1 MNALLTPEIL
11 KRYDV
16 AGPRYT
22 SYPTAPEWSSTIE
35 KGTYDRHLG
44 MVARSKEPLS
54 LYVHIPFCAKL
65 CTYCGCNVA
74 IRKNWPK
81 YGDEYLDLLEMEFAL
96 IADRLGVRKSLQQMH
111 WGGGTPTFL
120 SAPQLGRLFDMVTKH
135 FDIDAN
141 AEVAIEIEP
150 RTVDMELL
158 AFLRQLGFN
167 RVSMGVQDFDPKVQ
181 EAVNRVHTY
190 ERIREVYEACR
201 KLNFLSINMDLIY
214 GLPFQTR
221 ETFTETIKKIVQ
233 LKPNRIALYSFAHIP
248 WLKKQQQR
256 IDPESLPVPDEKV
269 KIFLDATEGLL
280 SGGYQAIA
288 MDHFALADDEMAVA
302 FREDRL
308 HRNFMGY
315 TVLPGDDFL
324 GLGVSSIG
332 YVAGAYFQNTKDLME
347 YRAALEKGE
356 WPLEKELVLSEDDL
370 MRRSVIYDLM
380 CQFKLDR
387 GAWSKKYGKIFD
399 EVFDIEKPHIKHCL
413 DDGLL
418 KENGSLLQVTELG
431 KLFVRNVAMGFDAH
445 LRKVGGHRRFSRV
458 I

>member
-1 MNALLTPEIL
+1 MNTLLTPEIL

-22 SYPTAPEWSSTIE
+22 SYPTAPEWSSVLQP
-35 KGTYDRHLG
+35 GTYDRHLG
-44 MVARSKEPLS
+44 LVSNSSEPLS
-54 LYVHIPFCAKL
+54 LYIHIPFCAKL

-74 IRKNWPK
+74 IRKNIPK
-81 YGDEYLDLLEMEFAL
+81 YGDEYLDLLEIE
-96 IADRLGVRKSLQQMH
+96 IAMVAAKLGVRKSLQQMH

-120 SAPQLGRLFDMVTKH
+120 SESQLGRLFNMVTRH
-135 FDIDAN
+135 FDIEAK

-150 RTVDMELL
+150 RTVDMPLV
-158 AFLRQLGFN
+158 AFLRRLGFN

-181 EAVNRVHTY
+181 ESVNRVHSY
-190 ERIREVYEACR
+190 ERILEVYEACR
-201 KLNFLSINMDLIY
+201 SVGFESINMDLIY
-214 GLPFQTR
+214 GLPFQTL
-221 ETFTETIKKIVQ
+221 ETFYKTIEKIVQ
-233 LKPNRIALYSFAHIP
+233 LKPNRIAMYSFAHIP
-248 WLKKQQQR
+248 WIKKQQNR
-256 IDPESLPVPDEKV
+256 IDVATLPGPDEKV
-269 KIFLDATEGLL
+269 KIFLEATKGLL
-280 SGGYQAIA
+280 KGGYQAIA
-288 MDHFALADDEMAVA
+288 MDHFALADDEMAIA

-332 YVAGAYFQNTKDLME
+332 YVQGAYFQNTKDLLE
-347 YRAALEKGE
+347 YRHALESGQ
-356 WPLEKELVLSEDDL
+356 WPLEKELELSSDDL

-387 GAWSKKYGKIFD
+387 NLWSQKNHQAFEDYFA
-399 EVFDIEKPHIKHCL
+399 FEKPHIKNCL
-413 DDGLL
+413 EDGLL
-418 KENGSLLQVTELG
+418 EERNSLLVVTELG

-445 LRKVGGHRRFSRV
+445 LRKEGGHRRFSRV